1 VVLFWPTLTIIFES
15 QRFIRIA
22 GELPLPIT
30 AHLLSTV
37 AGAALSGILATWREK
52 QCQAVSRISSE
63 KSVNS
68 ASVR

>member
-1 VVLFWPTLTIIFES
+1 MVLFWPTLTMIFEFAAVYS
-15 QRFIRIA
+15 DRWRA
-22 GELPLPIT
+22 SLPIT

-68 ASVR
+68 ASA